1 MQENLVI
8 VESPAKAKTIEKF
21 LGKDFVVKS
30 CNGHI
35 RDLKKKDFGIDISKN
50 YAPVYEISPEK
61 KKIVGELKK
70 IAKQSK
76 VIWLASDEDREG
88 EAIAWH
94 LSEALDLK
102 KNNTKRIV
110 FHEITKDAIIHAIKN
125 PRGIDLDLVSAQQAR
140 RILDRLVGFELS
152 PVLWKKVKPALSAGR
167 VQSVAV
173 RLIVEREREVHSF
186 KTDSAFKITAVFKL
200 KDKKGNLIQLAAD
213 FTERLKTEEEVE
225 KFLKSCIHADFI
237 VSDVQKKPSKKSPA
251 PPFTTSTLQQEASRK
266 LGFSVSQTMTVAQ
279 ALYEAGYIT
288 YMRTDSVNLSDS
300 ALDSAKKHI
309 NAQFG
314 DKYYQ
319 LRKFKSNI
327 KGAQEAHEGIRP
339 SYMEQENISGN
350 YQEQRLYEL
359 IWKRTIASQM
369 ADAQIEKTNITINCS
384 TNNNKFVAT
393 GELIKFD
400 GFLKVYHES
409 TDEENGGEK
418 TIILPEIEKNTVLD
432 LQKMDAIQ
440 RFSKYPARYTEASLV
455 KKLEE
460 LGIGR
465 PSTYAPTISTIQKR
479 GYVIKEDREGV
490 KRNYFHFV
498 LKDSK
503 ISKEEKSEIAGYE
516 KAKLFPTDI
525 GIVVNDFLIRYFDNI
540 IDYNFTAEVEEKFDE
555 IALGKL
561 DWTKMIDKFYHP
573 FHQRVESTLQES
585 EFNTGER
592 VLGKDPQSG
601 KVVLA
606 RIGRFGPIVQLGDA
620 QNGDQP
626 VFASLGKNQ
635 LIETITLDEAITL
648 LKNNKDGRKLGIDPQ
663 SGKPVFVRVGRFGP
677 MVQIGESDDKEKP
690 RYASLLPNQDIS
702 KLDLEQALKL
712 FSLPRGV
719 GDYNNLPVTIG
730 TGRFGPYIRYNS
742 KFTSL
747 KKNDDP
753 LTITLERAVE
763 LIEAKQISDEKR
775 IIKSFDNEKDI
786 IIMKDRWGKPCIKY
800 KTKYLKIPK
809 GISPEELTLEKCREI
824 IDAEIKPAS
833 AKKKRK

>member
-1 MQENLVI
+1 
-8 VESPAKAKTIEKF
+8 
-21 LGKDFVVKS
+21 
-30 CNGHI
+30 
-35 RDLKKKDFGIDISKN
+35 
-50 YAPVYEISPEK
+50 
-61 KKIVGELKK
+61 
-70 IAKQSK
+70 
-76 VIWLASDEDREG
+76 
-88 EAIAWH
+88 
-94 LSEALDLK
+94 
-102 KNNTKRIV
+102 
-110 FHEITKDAIIHAIKN
+110 
-125 PRGIDLDLVSAQQAR
+125 
-140 RILDRLVGFELS
+140 
-152 PVLWKKVKPALSAGR
+152 
-167 VQSVAV
+167 
-173 RLIVEREREVHSF
+173 
-186 KTDSAFKITAVFKL
+186 
-200 KDKKGNLIQLAAD
+200 
-213 FTERLKTEEEVE
+213 
-225 KFLKSCIHADFI
+225 
-237 VSDVQKKPSKKSPA
+237 
-251 PPFTTSTLQQEASRK
+251 
-266 LGFSVSQTMTVAQ
+266 
-279 ALYEAGYIT
+279 
-288 YMRTDSVNLSDS
+288 
-300 ALDSAKKHI
+300 
-309 NAQFG
+309 
-314 DKYYQ
+314 
-319 LRKFKSNI
+319 
-327 KGAQEAHEGIRP
+327 
-339 SYMEQENISGN
+339 
-350 YQEQRLYEL
+350 
-359 IWKRTIASQM
+359 M

-384 TNNNKFVAT
+384 TNKNKFIAT

-400 GFLKVYHES
+400 GFLKVYHET

-418 TIILPEIEKNTVLD
+418 TVILPEIEKNTILD
-432 LQKMDAIQ
+432 LQKIDAIQ

-479 GYVIKEDREGV
+479 GYVLKEDREGV
-490 KRNYFHFV
+490 KRDYLHFI

-503 ISKEEKSEIAGYE
+503 ISKEEKSEIAGFE

-525 GIVVNDFLIRYFDNI
+525 GIVVNDFLIRYFDYI
-540 IDYNFTAEVEEKFDE
+540 IDYHFTAEVEEKFDE

-635 LIETITLDEAITL
+635 LIETVTLDEAITL
-648 LKNNKDGRKLGIDPQ
+648 LNNNKDGRKLGIDPQ

-677 MVQIGESDDKEKP
+677 MVQIGVSDDKEKP

-712 FSLPRGV
+712 FSLPRVV

-775 IIKSFDNEKDI
+775 IIKSFENEKDI
-786 IIMKDRWGKPCIKY
+786 VIMKDRWGKPCIKY

-809 GISPEELTLEKCREI
+809 GILPEELTLEKCREI
-824 IDAEIKPAS
+824 IDAEIKPAVV
-833 AKKKRK
+833 KKKRK